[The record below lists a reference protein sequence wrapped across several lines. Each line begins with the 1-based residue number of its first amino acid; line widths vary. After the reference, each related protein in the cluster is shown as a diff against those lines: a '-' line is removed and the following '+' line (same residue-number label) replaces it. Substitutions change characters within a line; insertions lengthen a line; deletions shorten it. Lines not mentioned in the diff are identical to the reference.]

1 MYKSCSKCGKIHSTK
16 YKCNSIKRI
25 YTTDINERKLR
36 NTYKWQ
42 KKSRQIRDESNYLCD
57 VCRDKGIYNYNNIEV
72 HHITKLKDDPNSLL
86 DDDNLICLCQEHHK
100 QADNGKLNINYL
112 RKLVHDKQKRV
123 TPRY

>member
-1 MYKSCSKCGKIHSTK
+1 MYKSCSKCGKIHDTK

-42 KKSRQIRDESNYLCD
+42 KKSKQIRDESNYLCE

-72 HHITKLKDDPNSLL
+72 HHITKLKDDPNGLL

-100 QADNGKLNINYL
+100 QADNGKLDINYL
-112 RKLVHDKQKRV
+112 RKLAHDRQERV
-123 TPRY
+123 TPR